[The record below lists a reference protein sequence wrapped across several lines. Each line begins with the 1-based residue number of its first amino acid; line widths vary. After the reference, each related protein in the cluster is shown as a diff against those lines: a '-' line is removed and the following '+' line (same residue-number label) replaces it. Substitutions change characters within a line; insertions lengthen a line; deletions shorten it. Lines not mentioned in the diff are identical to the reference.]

1 MEAFMM
7 NAHTVSD
14 KTQCRSVTDYATD
27 LAKIGVRILPGEPGT
42 YWAGYETGALMRRPT
57 FHVEPPDPDEVRR
70 VLWHGRAAVA
80 SYLLEPD
87 EHHPSNAWL
96 YICTDQAYALE
107 KLASNGRR
115 DVRRGL
121 RELRIA
127 PLTPE
132 ELLTDGVQAFCDT
145 RRRVGLSDGT
155 PEEFRQR
162 FTAHARLPEHVYLGA
177 WRDNQLAAFLSI
189 IEVDDWVEFEGC
201 FSMDALRQY
210 RPNDTLI
217 YSALSHY
224 LVERKYRLVS
234 YGLSSIQAE
243 SNTAGLHRF
252 KMKVGFEARPVH
264 RAFVAH
270 PLLRPFVNQL
280 TLWSINAALRCRPG
294 DRRLKKA
301 GGMLASML
309 GDTSGLEAAARS
321 MSEE

>member
-1 MEAFMM
+1 MM

-14 KTQCRSVTDYATD
+14 KTQCRSVTDYAAD
-27 LAKIGVRILPGEPGT
+27 LARIGVKILPGGPGT
-42 YWAGYETGALMRRPT
+42 FWSRHESGSMLRRPT
-57 FHVEPPDPDEVRR
+57 FHVGPPDPNEVRK
-70 VLWHGRAAVA
+70 VLWRGWAAIA

-87 EHHPSNAWL
+87 ERHPANTWL
-96 YICTDQAYALE
+96 YLCTDHSYALE
-107 KLASNGRR
+107 KLTPAMRR
-115 DVRRGL
+115 NVRRGL
-121 RELRIA
+121 KELMIA
-127 PLTPE
+127 PLTSE
-132 ELLTDGVQAFCDT
+132 QLLVHGTQAFCDT

-162 FTAHARLPEHVYLGA
+162 FTTHARLAEHVYLGA
-177 WRDNQLAAFLSI
+177 WRDNQLVTFLSI

-217 YSALSHY
+217 YSALCHY
-224 LVERKYRLVS
+224 LVERRCRLVT

-264 RAFVAH
+264 RAFAAH

-280 TLWSINAALRCRPG
+280 TLWIVDSALRFRSG
-294 DRRLKKA
+294 DRRLRKA
-301 GGMLASML
+301 GGVLASMF
-309 GDTSGLEAAARS
+309 GDTSGLEAAAGS

>member
-1 MEAFMM
+1 MM

-14 KTQCRSVTDYATD
+14 KTQCRSVTDYAAD
-27 LAKIGVRILPGEPGT
+27 LARIGVKILPGGPGT
-42 YWAGYETGALMRRPT
+42 FWSRHESGSMLRRPT
-57 FHVEPPDPDEVRR
+57 FHVGPPAPNEVRK
-70 VLWHGRAAVA
+70 VLWRGRAAVA

-87 EHHPSNAWL
+87 EHHPANAWL
-96 YICTDQAYALE
+96 YLCTDRAYALE
-107 KLASNGRR
+107 KLSTEMRR
-115 DVRRGL
+115 NVRLGL
-121 RELRIA
+121 RELMIA
-127 PLTPE
+127 PLTADQ
-132 ELLTDGVQAFCDT
+132 LLAHGALAFCET
-145 RRRVGLSDGT
+145 RRRVSLSDGT
-155 PEEFRQR
+155 PEQFRHR
-162 FTAHARLPEHVYLGA
+162 FTICTQLPEYAYLGA

-217 YSALSHY
+217 YSALCHY
-224 LVERKYRLVS
+224 LVERRCRLVT

-280 TLWSINAALRCRPG
+280 TLWSVDSALRFRPG

-301 GGMLASML
+301 GGVLASML
-309 GDTSGLEAAARS
+309 GDTSGMEAAVRS
-321 MSEE
+321 PGGG